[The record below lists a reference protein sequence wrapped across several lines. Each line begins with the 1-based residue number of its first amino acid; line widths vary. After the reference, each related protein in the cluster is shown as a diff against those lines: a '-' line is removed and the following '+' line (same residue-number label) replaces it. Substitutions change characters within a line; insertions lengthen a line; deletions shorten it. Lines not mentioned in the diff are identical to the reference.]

1 MLEFEKDVNE
11 IAYRGTCC
19 MCCGIPQVSHQYFIK
34 ADKTLVQATV
44 DHVLLKSLGGSS
56 NQQNLVLMCY
66 DCNQLRANHFA
77 ELDEFIDWYWSG
89 EEKIPER
96 NFSYLNKNPKRKS
109 KKRYRFTFGQ
119 EPVQETK
126 RTVTVEPV
134 NAPVLEKKH
143 ESIPLDIVEMNGV
156 KYRHY
161 KHPLFG
167 NSLIKIE
174 E

>member
-1 MLEFEKDVNE
+1 MLEFDDDPNL
-11 IAYRGTCC
+11 IAYRNTCC
-19 MCCGIPQVSHQYFIK
+19 MCCGIPQVSQQYFIK
-34 ADKTLVQATV
+34 ADKTLVKATV

-56 NQQNLVLMCY
+56 NQKNLVLMCY

-89 EEKIPER
+89 VEKIPAR
-96 NFSYLNKNPKRKS
+96 NFSYLSENPK
-109 KKRYRFTFGQ
+109 KKKHYRFTFGA
-119 EPVQETK
+119 
-126 RTVTVEPV
+126 EPV
-134 NAPVLEKKH
+134 NTKPWKTAVNPHVPIVLEKKH

>member
-1 MLEFEKDVNE
+1 MLEFDDDPNL
-11 IAYRGTCC
+11 IAYRNTCC
-19 MCCGIPQVSHQYFIK
+19 MCCGIPQVSQQYFIK
-34 ADKTLVQATV
+34 ADKTLVKATV

-56 NQQNLVLMCY
+56 NQKNLVLMCY

-89 EEKIPER
+89 EEQLPAR
-96 NFSYLNKNPKRKS
+96 NFSYLNENPKS
-109 KKRYRFTFGQ
+109 KKRYRFTF
-119 EPVQETK
+119 EPVQEK
-126 RTVTVEPV
+126 PAI
-134 NAPVLEKKH
+134 NPPVLEKKH

>member
-1 MLEFEKDVNE
+1 MLEFEKDANS

-19 MCCGIPQVSHQYFIK
+19 MCCGIPQVSRQYFIK

-56 NQQNLVLMCY
+56 NQNNLVLMCY

-89 EEKIPER
+89 EENIPER
-96 NFSYLNKNPKRKS
+96 NFSYLNENPKR
-109 KKRYRFTFGQ
+109 KKRYRFTFGPA
-119 EPVQETK
+119 PVQETK
-126 RTVTVEPV
+126 PCKIAINT
-134 NAPVLEKKH
+134 PVLEKKH